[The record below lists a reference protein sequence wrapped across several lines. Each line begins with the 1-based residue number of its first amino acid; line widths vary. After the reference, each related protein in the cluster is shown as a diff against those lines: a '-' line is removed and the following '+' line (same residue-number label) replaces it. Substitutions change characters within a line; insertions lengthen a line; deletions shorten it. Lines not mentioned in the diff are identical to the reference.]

1 MHKSCSVTATARE
14 RKYIIQSARIGGQQ
28 YGRRKA
34 EEEEA
39 SQSKLNLH
47 CIGLDS
53 FTLPDNSEQ
62 SNNAT

>member
-14 RKYIIQSARIGGQQ
+14 RRYIIQSARIGGQQ
-28 YGRRKA
+28 YSRRKA
-34 EEEEA
+34 EEGA
-39 SQSKLNLH
+39 SQSKLSLH